1 MKIAFT
7 GIDLPEGKIKHQDP
21 IVLALTEKIKPDKVA
36 PYFFEFM
43 KDDYE
48 HADAIVITRDAI
60 LDLLVFD
67 IEKLENRIERS
78 EDDAEITLLK
88 RGLEHVEQE
97 QPLCDMTM
105 DDAERAIM
113 NALAPF
119 SFKPTVVLDSPS
131 TDTDELGPLA
141 MDKAGVMFFYT
152 AGKQEVHAWFTE
164 KNTSAVDCAG
174 KIHSDLA
181 RGFIKAEII
190 SFEQFVTT
198 HSMQD
203 ARSKDL
209 TTLVDRDHFI
219 EPETV
224 LEIRFNV

>member
-7 GIDLPEGKIKHQDP
+7 GINIPEGKIKYQDP
-21 IVLALTEKIKPDKVA
+21 IVLALTEQVKPDKVA
-36 PYFFEFM
+36 TYFFEFL

-48 HADAIVITRDAI
+48 HAEAIVITRDAI
-60 LDLLVFD
+60 LDLLVND

-78 EDDAEITLLK
+78 EDEAETAILK
-88 RGLEHVEQE
+88 RGLEHVENE
-97 QPLCDMTM
+97 QPLCDMPV
-105 DDAERAIM
+105 DDSERAILA
-113 NALAPF
+113 ALAPF
-119 SFKPTVVLDSPS
+119 SFKPTLVLDSPS
-131 TDTDELGPLA
+131 TDTDELGHLA
-141 MDKAGVMFFYT
+141 MEKAGVMFFYT

-164 KNTSAVDCAG
+164 CNTSAVDCAA

-190 SFEQFVTT
+190 SFEQFATT

-209 TTLVDRDHFI
+209 TTLVGRDHVI